1 MAMRERLAHV
11 VFRGTLRERTV
22 EPFLTLLRSL
32 RDRRRIRGVLFDI
45 SSGGGEVTA
54 SSDLFRAI
62 QRLDTIK
69 PVVASIGAVGAS
81 GAYLAA
87 LGARR
92 IVARPESQVGS
103 IGVIYPH
110 LATRE
115 LLRRWG
121 IGVEMIHAGRHKDAY
136 QGYRPLD
143 TEEREKLQAL
153 VEEGYGAFVRRVS
166 EQRHLS
172 ADAARALATGEFWT
186 GASAL
191 KLGLIDALGDTESAL
206 DDLGRLTGVA
216 PRRTVRLTPPRPLL
230 ERLLTPVAQGL
241 GQGAWNHLTESI
253 EDGLL
258 AGSLRR

>member
-1 MAMRERLAHV
+1 MRERLAHL
-11 VFRGTLRERTV
+11 VFRGSLRERTV
-22 EPFLTLLRSL
+22 EPFLTLLRGL

-54 SSDLFRAI
+54 SSDLFRAL
-62 QRLDTIK
+62 QRLDAIK

-115 LLRRWG
+115 LLRHWG

-136 QGYRPLD
+136 QGYRPLE
-143 TEEREKLQAL
+143 TEERQKLQAL
-153 VEEGYGAFVRRVS
+153 VDEGYAAFVARVT
-166 EQRHLS
+166 EQRHLTP
-172 ADAARALATGEFWT
+172 DAVRALATGEFWT
-186 GASAL
+186 GATAL

-206 DDLGRLTGVA
+206 EELGRLTGVA
-216 PRRTVRLTPPRPLL
+216 PRRTVRLAPPRPFL
-230 ERLLTPVAQGL
+230 ERILNPVAQSL
-241 GQGAWNHLTESI
+241 GRGAWSHLTESV
-253 EDGLL
+253 EDSLGL
-258 AGSLRR
+258 GSLRR

>member
-1 MAMRERLAHV
+1 MRERLAHV

-22 EPFLTLLRSL
+22 EPYLTLLRGL

-54 SSDLFRAI
+54 SSDLFRAL
-62 QRLDTIK
+62 QRLNAIK
-69 PVVASIGAVGAS
+69 PVVASIGAIGAS

-143 TEEREKLQAL
+143 PEERQKLQTL
-153 VEEGYGAFVRRVS
+153 VDEGYDAFVRRVA

-172 ADAARALATGEFWT
+172 PDAARTLATGESWT
-186 GASAL
+186 GATAL

-206 DDLGRLTGVA
+206 DELGRLTGVA
-216 PRRTVRLTPPRPLL
+216 PRRTVRLTPPRPFL
-230 ERLLTPVAQGL
+230 ERILSPVAQGFGRGVSTQL
-241 GQGAWNHLTESI
+241 AESV
-253 EDGLL
+253 EDWFEL
-258 AGSLRR
+258 GSLRR

>member
-1 MAMRERLAHV
+1 MRERLAHLT
-11 VFRGTLRERTV
+11 FRGTLRERTV
-22 EPFLTLLRSL
+22 EPLLTLLRDL
-32 RDRRRIRGVLFDI
+32 RDRHRIRGVLFDI

-54 SSDLFRAI
+54 SSDLSRAI
-62 QRLDTIK
+62 QRLDAIK

-110 LATRE
+110 LAARE

-143 TEEREKLQAL
+143 SEEREKLQAL
-153 VEEGYGAFVRRVS
+153 VDEGYAAFVARVAERR
-166 EQRHLS
+166 RLS
-172 ADAARALATGEFWT
+172 PEAARALATGEFWT
-186 GASAL
+186 GATAL
-191 KLGLIDALGDTESAL
+191 KLGLIDALGDAEGAL
-206 DDLGRLTGVA
+206 EELGRLTGVA
-216 PRRTVRLTPPRPLL
+216 PRRTVRLSPPRPLL
-230 ERLLTPVAQGL
+230 ERILNPMAQSL
-241 GQGAWNHLTESI
+241 GRGVWTTLNESI
-253 EDGLL
+253 EDALWL
-258 AGSLRR
+258 GSRRR

>member
-1 MAMRERLAHV
+1 MRERLAHV
-11 VFRGTLRERTV
+11 VLRGTLRERTV
-22 EPFLTLLRSL
+22 EPYLTLLHGL

-54 SSDLFRAI
+54 SSDLFRAL
-62 QRLDTIK
+62 QRLNAIK
-69 PVVASIGAVGAS
+69 PVVAVIGSIGAS

-121 IGVEMIHAGRHKDAY
+121 IGIEMIHAGRHKDAY

-143 TEEREKLQAL
+143 PEERQKLQTL
-153 VEEGYGAFVRRVS
+153 VDEGYDAFVRRVAD
-166 EQRHLS
+166 QRHLS
-172 ADAARALATGEFWT
+172 PEAARALATGESWT
-186 GASAL
+186 GVTAL

-206 DDLGRLTGVA
+206 DELGRLAGVA
-216 PRRTVRLTPPRPLL
+216 PRRTIRLSPPRPFL
-230 ERLLTPVAQGL
+230 ERILSPVAQSL
-241 GQGAWNHLTESI
+241 GQGVSTHLAESV
-253 EDGLL
+253 EDWFEF
-258 AGSLRR
+258 GSLRR